1 MANIITDKN
10 MGTHTVDKYNFKVLP
25 SSKTEPE
32 VKEKASI
39 FEEPNS
45 TSSEN
50 LETKESEI
58 DASAMSSSSKDSLIE
73 SLMKKTDDMS
83 SNFIKLQMKLESM
96 TEEHDKEIELV
107 KKESFEEGIEAGKK
121 QILEDSEQNIAKGM
135 EQFSTSV
142 STLEKS
148 AKEFESALEGIKKEL
163 ITAAIDIAKEVI
175 SIELHESSNAIAT
188 VLSSELIKE
197 LQSASKIKLKVN
209 PKDHGAIS
217 EHVGSM
223 EHIEVISDSAISI
236 GGVVAISD
244 AGNIDAEIS
253 KRFERVKRAA
263 LSE

>member
-1 MANIITDKN
+1 MASVITSSN
-10 MGTHTVDKYNFKVLP
+10 MESHTVDKYNFKVLASP
-25 SSKTEPE
+25 VEGSD
-32 VKEKASI
+32 KEHTKSI
-39 FEEPNS
+39 FEPVH
-45 TSSEN
+45 
-50 LETKESEI
+50 TKDEHPERRESDI

-96 TEEHDKEIELV
+96 TEEHNREMALAKEEA
-107 KKESFEEGIEAGKK
+107 FAEGVEAGKK
-121 QILEDSEQNIAKGM
+121 QLLEDSEQNILNGR
-135 EQFSTSV
+135 EQFSASV

-148 AKEFESALEGIKKEL
+148 AQEFDNALEAIKKEL

-175 SIELHESSNAIAT
+175 SVELNESSSAIAT

-197 LQSASKIKLKVN
+197 LQSASKITLKVN
-209 PKDHGAIS
+209 PKDHGPIS

-223 EHIEVISDSAISI
+223 EHIEVVSDSAVSI